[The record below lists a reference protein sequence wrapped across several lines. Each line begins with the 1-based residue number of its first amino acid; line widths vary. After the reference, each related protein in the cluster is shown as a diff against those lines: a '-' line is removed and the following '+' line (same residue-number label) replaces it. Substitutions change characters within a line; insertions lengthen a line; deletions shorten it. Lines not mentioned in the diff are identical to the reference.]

1 MIDPELQNR
10 LELINSNT
18 SWSSISPSFTKTSG
32 TVQCPFCLRRGK
44 GYLYPNFFKCFSSR
58 CCKKGD
64 KVNVYKQLHQLSF
77 WQAVKD
83 LEASS
88 GLDPKS
94 QSKEFDKRNEILSEV
109 LYIYHSILLEDE
121 QAMQYLINRGFTEEY
136 IKRKQIG
143 YAPIGRKTLSLY
155 PHLKENQLI
164 LQELVN
170 NYGDFFHQRIIFP
183 IYNQNGYLVHLT
195 GRHFPGENN
204 DFKYLDSKAVR
215 VIGSSKQYLLFEEEL
230 DRYLELGDTVYLTE
244 GVMDSFILN
253 KLGMPVLGLLGL
265 QKIMN
270 HVHKFSMFKRVIAV
284 FDNDKYSLDHP
295 MFPGEYK
302 SWRQVNSQLIDLQT
316 YLGRETQ
323 LFTCMMPEEI
333 EGVATKDINDVYNV
347 VGSSNLK
354 EVLLKNE
361 KDLTLS
367 FIEEYKGD
375 LSMHE
380 MAIKL
385 ISSTGRGMQEL
396 KKYIAEDFD
405 PLDYAIKVL
414 SS

>member
-10 LELINSNT
+10 LELINSQT
-18 SWSSISPSFTKTSG
+18 TWSQISSAFTKESG
-32 TVQCPFCLRRGK
+32 TTQCPYCLRRGK
-44 GYLYPNFFKCFSSR
+44 GYLYPNYFKCFSSR
-58 CCKKGD
+58 CAKRGD

-83 LEASS
+83 LEANS

-109 LYIYHSILLEDE
+109 LYIYHSLLLEDE
-121 QAMQYLINRGFTEEY
+121 HAMNYLISRGFDEDY

-143 YAPIGRKTLSLY
+143 YAPISRKTLSLY

-164 LQELVN
+164 MQELIT

-195 GRHFPGENN
+195 GRHFPGESN
-204 DFKYLDSKAVR
+204 DYKYLDSKAVR
-215 VIGSSKQYLLFEEEL
+215 VVGSSKQYLLFEEEM
-230 DRYLELGDTVYLTE
+230 DSYLKLGDTIYLTE

-253 KLGMPVLGLLGL
+253 KLGFPVLGLLGL

-270 HVHKFSMFKRVIAV
+270 HVHKLGQFKKVVAV
-284 FDNDKYSLDHP
+284 FDNDKYDLDHP
-295 MFPGEYK
+295 MYPGEYK
-302 SWRQVNSQLIDLQT
+302 SWRMVNSQLIDLQT
-316 YLGRETQ
+316 YLGRGTQ
-323 LFTCMMPEEI
+323 IMTCMMPEEVK
-333 EGVATKDINDVYNV
+333 GVYTKDINDVYQST
-347 VGSSNLK
+347 GTEYLK
-354 EVLLKNE
+354 KMLNQNK

-367 FIEEYKGD
+367 FIKEYKGD

-380 MAIKL
+380 MALKL
-385 ISSTGRGMQEL
+385 ITSTGRGANEL
-396 KKYIAEDFD
+396 RKYVAEDFD
-405 PLDYAIKVL
+405 PVDYALKVL
-414 SS
+414 GS